1 MRIRMLSPL
10 AGVLA
15 AAAVLA
21 GGLAGQPAEAAS
33 VKPKPKAS
41 TAAEPPPSKPG
52 IGIETQ
58 AKHALVLEV
67 ETETVLLD
75 KGADERIPPASM
87 SKIMTA
93 YVVFG
98 MLKEG
103 RAALTDQLPV
113 SERAWRLQGSKMFV
127 PIGGRISIEELLKG
141 VIIQSGNDAC
151 LVLAEGL
158 AGSEE
163 AFAALMNEKAQQIGL
178 KDSHFTDVS
187 GLPDPNHWM
196 TARDLATLAI
206 RTIKDFPE
214 YYHYYSEMDYE
225 FNNIKQGNRNPLLY
239 KNVGADGLKTGH
251 TEEAGYSLTASVAR
265 NNRRIVLVLNG
276 LPTMK
281 ARAQESERLI
291 EWAFREFNNYR
302 LFSTGDK
309 VDDGEVWLGAEPK
322 VPLSVGRDLIVTL
335 PRKARKDM
343 KVTVEYDRP
352 IPAPIEKGTTVGRV
366 VVTAADF
373 PPVEAPLVA
382 AASVERMNAFG
393 RIATLAG
400 YLVWG
405 QRR

>member
-1 MRIRMLSPL
+1 MGMRMLLRVVAFLTTTALL
-10 AGVLA
+10 AAGLIGQPA
-15 AAAVLA
+15 AAA
-21 GGLAGQPAEAAS
+21 
-33 VKPKPKAS
+33 VKPKPKATVAVDTPAK
-41 TAAEPPPSKPG
+41 TAN
-52 IGIETQ
+52 GIETQ
-58 AKHALVLEV
+58 AKHALIL
-67 ETETVLLD
+67 ETETGAVLLD

-93 YVVFG
+93 YIVFG

-103 RAALTDQLPV
+103 RAALTDELPV

-127 PIGGRISIEELLKG
+127 PIGGRISIDDLLKG

-163 AFAALMNEKAQQIGL
+163 SFVELMNQKANQIGL
-178 KDSHFTDVS
+178 KDSHFTNVS
-187 GLPDPNHWM
+187 GLPDPDHWM
-196 TARDLATLAI
+196 TGRDLATLAI
-206 RTIKDFPE
+206 RTIRDFPE
-214 YYHYYSEMDYE
+214 YYYYYSEMDYE

-265 NNRRIVLVLNG
+265 DNRRILLLLSG

-291 EWAFREFNNYR
+291 EWAFREFNDYR
-302 LFSTGDK
+302 LFAAGDK

-322 VPLSVGRDLIVTL
+322 VPLSVGKDFIVTL

-352 IPAPIEKGTTVGRV
+352 ISAPIQKGDTVGKV
-366 VVTAADF
+366 VMTAPDVT
-373 PPVEAPLVA
+373 PVEAPLIA
-382 AASVERMNAFG
+382 AASVERMNPWG
-393 RIATLAG
+393 RVATLAG